1 METNNNE
8 KPTLGDVAVISEYGG
23 LKAFN
28 CLTANLT
35 NNKKVKFIG
44 KEDEADNIDWR
55 FKYRGKRL
63 TLQYN
68 IYNGLSLSAADNRH
82 ASYANELAGSLRNL
96 CQ

>member
-1 METNNNE
+1 METNYNE

-23 LKAFN
+23 LKEFN
-28 CLTANLT
+28 CLTAKLT
-35 NNKKVKFIG
+35 GNKRVKFIG

-63 TLQYN
+63 ILQYN
-68 IYNGLSLSAADNRH
+68 IYNGLSLLSANSKH
-82 ASYANELAGSLRNL
+82 SSYANELAGSLRNL

>member
-1 METNNNE
+1 METNYNE
-8 KPTLGDVAVISEYGG
+8 KPISGEIAVISEYGG
-23 LKAFN
+23 LKEFN

-35 NNKKVKFIG
+35 NNKRVKFIG

-55 FKYRGKRL
+55 FKYRGKNL

-68 IYNGLSLSAADNRH
+68 IYNGVSLLATDNKH
-82 ASYANELAGSLRNL
+82 SSYADELAGSLRNL